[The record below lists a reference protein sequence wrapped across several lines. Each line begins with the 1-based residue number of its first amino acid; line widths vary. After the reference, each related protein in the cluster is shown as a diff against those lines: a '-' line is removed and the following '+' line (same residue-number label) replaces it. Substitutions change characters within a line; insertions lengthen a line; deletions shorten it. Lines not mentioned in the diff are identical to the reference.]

1 MDESVDMLKAVNEYL
16 ENNKKLI
23 ERLKSKGI
31 MCDIDAKEQIDQ
43 LHETIKKY
51 MEINSPYAM
60 LLMDLTHMRAREN
73 SEYVSLTEYARR
85 KNPTNPS
92 YVIQSWLRDKNTIE
106 FLRLWE
112 KENNPEFN
120 NEEAEALVR
129 RISERSFTLTTKV
142 WIDQTKAAG
151 IISKRGN
158 HGGTLAHRDIAIDFI
173 VWLFPEKR
181 YELVKMIGSRIFDS
195 STGIQID
202 EHADTVGY
210 DKFSEKA

>member
-73 SEYVSLTEYARR
+73 SE
-85 KNPTNPS
+85 
-92 YVIQSWLRDKNTIE
+92 
-106 FLRLWE
+106 
-112 KENNPEFN
+112 
-120 NEEAEALVR
+120 
-129 RISERSFTLTTKV
+129 
-142 WIDQTKAAG
+142 
-151 IISKRGN
+151 
-158 HGGTLAHRDIAIDFI
+158 
-173 VWLFPEKR
+173 
-181 YELVKMIGSRIFDS
+181 
-195 STGIQID
+195 
-202 EHADTVGY
+202 
-210 DKFSEKA
+210 